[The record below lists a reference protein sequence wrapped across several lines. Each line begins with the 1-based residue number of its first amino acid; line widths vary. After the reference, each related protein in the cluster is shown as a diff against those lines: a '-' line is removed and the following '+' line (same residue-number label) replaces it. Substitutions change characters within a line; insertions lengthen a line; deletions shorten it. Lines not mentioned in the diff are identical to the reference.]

1 MQNNLFALVSVA
13 LVSVALVSVF
23 TNQHQQRTK
32 KYTSYAK

>member
-1 MQNNLFALVSVA
+1 MQNNLFA

-32 KYTSYAK
+32 KYTGYAK